1 MMRRFTEV
9 ANRVCVCAIALG
21 ACVATLLLPATATEP
36 AFPQDWQYCVRRG
49 YALCGT
55 YSVLDVGKKAV
66 PKLDASQKR
75 WLALIKRTPAYANR
89 WKYLRFHVNA
99 GTEKGQFPVLVFDA
113 TGDEDEGLLGHYP
126 IVGVPC
132 GVVYNA
138 RERSTEPMP
147 ASACSGPTAPPVI
160 GQRAFLRAW
169 RSSPR

>member
-169 RSSPR
+169 RSSP